1 MKILII
7 EDEKDIGLFLQ
18 TSLKRAGWNVDWRE
32 TVESGLFALGTNS
45 YDLLILDLNLPD
57 GEGIDICHKV
67 RAEGKTSPILVLT
80 VDSEISSKVE
90 LLDSGVDDYLTKPFS
105 ISEVLARIRALL
117 RRPSSLAETVI
128 SHANLSL
135 NEKKQS
141 FLKNGKEIYLTRK
154 EYMLIEFLIRNHGRI
169 VSRGEIMEHVWESE
183 ADIFS
188 NTIETHILNLR
199 KKLGSN
205 SRNPIIRTYSGRGY
219 LLD

>member
-1 MKILII
+1 MIPGSQDGLDILKEMRKERKRTPVIFVTAKDKI
-7 EDEKDIGLFLQ
+7 EDRVKGLDHG
-18 TSLKRAGWNVDWRE
+18 A
-32 TVESGLFALGTNS
+32 
-45 YDLLILDLNLPD
+45 
-57 GEGIDICHKV
+57 
-67 RAEGKTSPILVLT
+67 
-80 VDSEISSKVE
+80 
-90 LLDSGVDDYLTKPFS
+90 DDYLTKPFS